1 MCTLNADCFLGTNDQ
16 SSPLILRLAMCSL
29 ICGGCG
35 SVILVHGSGVVYI
48 HCSLFAE
55 AEREEGSQ

>member
-1 MCTLNADCFLGTNDQ
+1 MC
-16 SSPLILRLAMCSL
+16 PLISGC
-29 ICGGCG
+29 CG

-48 HCSLFAE
+48 HFLLFAE

>member
-1 MCTLNADCFLGTNDQ
+1 MTNPP
-16 SSPLILRLAMCSL
+16 PLCLAMCSL
-29 ICGGCG
+29 IFGGCG